1 MRYVGLMVLAL
12 VAGCLV
18 GEAPTVRTAGAD
30 DAAPAARDARVQS
43 VEVAAEPADAPASS
57 EARIARALLEA
68 LRLATDTVVAELGQ
82 PGAFLG
88 DPAIRIPLPG
98 GLEEVRR
105 GLVGAGLGPLV
116 DDLERRMNRAAEQ
129 AVPEARAVFREA
141 LSATTIEDA
150 QGILTGPDDSA
161 TRYFATRMGPLLA
174 ERMGPIVDAELREAG
189 AVQAFDAFVAQYAA
203 LPLMPDIRG
212 SLTGHVVE
220 GALAGLFYYMAEE
233 ERAIRHDPAA
243 RTTALL
249 RAVFGEG

>member
-1 MRYVGLMVLAL
+1 MRYVGLAILVLIS
-12 VAGCLV
+12 GCA
-18 GEAPTVRTAGAD
+18 EAAAPPGHTTTSGGG
-30 DAAPAARDARVQS
+30 APAAERT
-43 VEVAAEPADAPASS
+43 VATAEPASATTAS
-57 EARIARALLEA
+57 EARIAQALLEA
-68 LRLATDTVVAELGQ
+68 LRLATDTVVAELAQ
-82 PGAFLG
+82 PGAFLD

-98 GLEEVRR
+98 GLQSVRG

-116 DDLERRMNRAAEQ
+116 EDLERRMNRAAEQ

-141 LSATTIEDA
+141 LAATTIEDA
-150 QGILTGPDDSA
+150 RGILTGPDDSA

-174 ERMGPIVDAELREAG
+174 ERMAPIVDAELRDAG
-189 AVQAFDAFVAQYAA
+189 AIQAFDAFVAQYAA

-212 SLTGHVVE
+212 SLAGHVVD

-249 RAVFGEG
+249 RAVFGGS